1 MSNVM
6 QWQKHYCTS
15 HLLKSHC
22 VQAGKSCIIFTVS
35 VSWLRLQ
42 YFFLLP
48 HPVEGFIDL
57 HQWGHEL
64 HFYILFYNV
73 F

>member
-1 MSNVM
+1 M
-6 QWQKHYCTS
+6 QWQKHYITS
-15 HLLKSHC
+15 SEIP
-22 VQAGKSCIIFTVS
+22 CIIFTVS

-57 HQWGHEL
+57 HQRGHEL